1 MPHRVQVTPRENILS
16 LFLKMFIWFWLGM
29 ILAMVALFFAFA
41 AMRPTPSN
49 RPWRDLS
56 LMGSTAQKAAET
68 FDREGQAA
76 LARYLKEFEQNNGI
90 DSILLN
96 DQGVELSGHAV
107 PAGWP
112 ELASRAAK
120 SGIAQFNVSS

>member
-1 MPHRVQVTPRENILS
+1 MRS

-76 LARYLKEFEQNNGI
+76 LAGYL
-90 DSILLN
+90 
-96 DQGVELSGHAV
+96 
-107 PAGWP
+107 
-112 ELASRAAK
+112 
-120 SGIAQFNVSS
+120 NVSDWNETVQTITSRP

>member
-1 MPHRVQVTPRENILS
+1 MRS
-16 LFLKMFIWFWLGM
+16 LFLKIFLWFWLGM

-68 FDREGQAA
+68 YDRSGQEA
-76 LARYLKEFEQNNGI
+76 LAAYLKEFEQRNGI

-96 DQGVELSGHAV
+96 DQRVELSGHAV
-107 PAGWP
+107 PP
-112 ELASRAAK
+112 RCLALPPPPPKTAIPQHTA
-120 SGIAQFNVSS
+120 